1 MLSLPQGSFKW
12 PDKIKEILISVG
24 RPDLWNNQF
33 QITQRNLHKTIKQI
47 LIDQFKQSWH
57 DQLQWS
63 NKSKIKYQ
71 FLNKSR
77 I

>member
-33 QITQRNLHKTIKQI
+33 QITQRNLHKTEQI
-47 LIDQFKQSWH
+47 LIDQ
-57 DQLQWS
+57 L
-63 NKSKIKYQ
+63 
-71 FLNKSR
+71 
-77 I
+77 